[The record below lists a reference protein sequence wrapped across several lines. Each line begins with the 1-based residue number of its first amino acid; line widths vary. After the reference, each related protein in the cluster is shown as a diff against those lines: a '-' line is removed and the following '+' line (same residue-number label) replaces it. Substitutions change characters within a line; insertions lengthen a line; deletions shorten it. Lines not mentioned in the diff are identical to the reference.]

1 MILTDRE
8 EGQVAF
14 AALYER
20 YAQRVSRWLI
30 RWVGSTGERE
40 DLVQQVFF
48 QLHRALPSFR
58 GDSTM
63 STFIGGI
70 TRNVAVDHLRKRKR
84 LPAGCGEAS
93 LAEFL
98 DTGPSPEEL
107 ACKRE
112 ELRELFSL
120 LPHLSEL
127 KQRAFVLVAINGM
140 SLVDAAELLN
150 ARPEAVR
157 QRVLAARRELL
168 AMLNRDDD

>member
-1 MILTDRE
+1 M
-8 EGQVAF
+8 
-14 AALYER
+14 
-20 YAQRVSRWLI
+20 
-30 RWVGSTGERE
+30 GSTGERE
-40 DLVQQVFF
+40 DLVQLVFLK
-48 QLHRALPSFR
+48 LHRALPAFR
-58 GDSTM
+58 GESTIT
-63 STFIGGI
+63 TFIGRI
-70 TRNVAVDHLRKRKR
+70 TRNVAVDHLRQRKR

-98 DTGPSPEEL
+98 DAGPSPEEL

-120 LPHLSEL
+120 LPRISEL

-140 SLVDAAELLN
+140 SLVDAAELLG
-150 ARPEAVR
+150 ARPAAVR